1 MHQRRRVVSLIA
13 ASPLVGLAGIT
24 PTLAA
29 PASITLLHSN
39 DVYQIAPV
47 KGQGGF
53 APFMT
58 LLRAER
64 ARNANTITS
73 FGGDLLS
80 PSILSG
86 LSKGA
91 QMIELT
97 NALGVEVA
105 VLGNH
110 EFDFGPAVAEER
122 VRASRY
128 PWLGSNVLTPGGE
141 PAVGTVDLWL
151 KEVDGYR
158 IGFFGLLTPETATL
172 SQPGPNIRFAPPLAI
187 AEAAVKHLEEMGADL
202 VVALT
207 HQDLADDRALAANVD
222 GIDIVLGGHDHD
234 PITIFEG
241 GKLIVKAGYDLHYLA
256 AIDLTLERVMDKD
269 REVVVW
275 HPAWRYLPTAGVAPD
290 PEIQAIV
297 ERWNTTLDQE
307 LAEPV
312 GRTTRR
318 ARHPPQHG
326 AHGRIQFRRPAHR
339 RPAQCHR
346 RGRGLEQWRRH
357 QGRSDLSGR
366 HGPDPQGH
374 PDRAAV
380 RQRHRPGRGHRRR
393 PAGCA
398 REWRL
403 PGRGRCRAVPA
414 GLGPELHLRPDPA
427 RRVADRRGR
436 RSAAR
441 HSTRREPTSS
451 PPTTICSAAATAMPA
466 CGRPRRSSTPRPARS
481 WPRP

>member
-64 ARNANTITS
+64 ARNANTITT

-187 AEAAVKHLEEMGADL
+187 AEAAVKRLEEMGADL

-234 PITIFEG
+234 PITDLRGRQADREG
-241 GKLIVKAGYDLHYLA
+241 GLRPALSRRHRPHARAGHGEGPGGRRLA
-256 AIDLTLERVMDKD
+256 PGLALPPDRGRGARPRDPGDRRALEHDPR
-269 REVVVW
+269 
-275 HPAWRYLPTAGVAPD
+275 PGAGRA
-290 PEIQAIV
+290 
-297 ERWNTTLDQE
+297 
-307 LAEPV
+307 
-312 GRTTRR
+312 GRAHHRR

-326 AHGRIQFRRPAHR
+326 AHGR
-339 RPAQCHR
+339 
-346 RGRGLEQWRRH
+346 
-357 QGRSDLSGR
+357 
-366 HGPDPQGH
+366 DPISA
-374 PDRAAV
+374 PCS
-380 RQRHRPGRGHRRR
+380 PT
-393 PAGCA
+393 PC
-398 REWRL
+398 
-403 PGRGRCRAVPA
+403 AVP
-414 GLGPELHLRPDPA
+414 PA
-427 RRVADRRGR
+427 R
-436 RSAAR
+436 
-441 HSTRREPTSS
+441 T
-451 PPTTICSAAATAMPA
+451 
-466 CGRPRRSSTPRPARS
+466 
-481 WPRP
+481 WP